1 MTEDGARERE
11 VDVSH
16 ARSGGLTR
24 RCARSSATRAPRE
37 PSESVDARFVW
48 GAKRA
53 FFLGSPSRRRTSRET
68 TRASRT
74 PPFFSCATTS
84 GVTRSTATP
93 RSDLI
98 LPRSNATS
106 TRRARLEVTEAGEG
120 GASQSENILLSLVP
134 HHLTRSRFFEGSDVS
149 SKRALRAC
157 VTTIRARQLGSPWRP
172 ARVHA
177 RGVCSARSAQRALP
191 CPRFV
196 PACCAGGPPEIS
208 RAPQRPDESF
218 VWFETSRAPA
228 SRRVFHV

>member
-1 MTEDGARERE
+1 MRAIERDACATGTFGVRRREICLGREAR
-11 VDVSH
+11 
-16 ARSGGLTR
+16 
-24 RCARSSATRAPRE
+24 
-37 PSESVDARFVW
+37 
-48 GAKRA
+48 

-157 VTTIRARQLGSPWRP
+157 VITIRARQLGSPWRP

>member
-1 MTEDGARERE
+1 MRAIERDACATGTFGVRRREICLGREAR
-11 VDVSH
+11 
-16 ARSGGLTR
+16 
-24 RCARSSATRAPRE
+24 
-37 PSESVDARFVW
+37 
-48 GAKRA
+48 

-134 HHLTRSRFFEGSDVS
+134 HHLTRSRFFEGSDVKFQKGAS
-149 SKRALRAC
+149 RVRHNDLRA
-157 VTTIRARQLGSPWRP
+157 
-172 ARVHA
+172 
-177 RGVCSARSAQRALP
+177 SARLTMATRASS
-191 CPRFV
+191 
-196 PACCAGGPPEIS
+196 CARRLLGALGAA
-208 RAPQRPDESF
+208 RAPVPQ
-218 VWFETSRAPA
+218 VRACLL
-228 SRRVFHV
+228 RRRTA

>member
-1 MTEDGARERE
+1 MRAIDRDACATGTFGVRRREICLGREAR
-11 VDVSH
+11 
-16 ARSGGLTR
+16 
-24 RCARSSATRAPRE
+24 
-37 PSESVDARFVW
+37 
-48 GAKRA
+48 

-134 HHLTRSRFFEGSDVS
+134 HHLTRSRPLEGSLFS
-149 SKRALRAC
+149 SKRGASRVRHNDPRAS
-157 VTTIRARQLGSPWRP
+157 ARLPWRP